1 MPRTIGM
8 EPQASS
14 PVRLNGFG
22 IASLA
27 LGFLGWLF
35 FFLAPFGAV
44 LAAGGV
50 VTGLIGWLFP
60 GARTRPGLAVA
71 GTVLSVLALAFDVFL
86 LAGGVTHVWA
96 NRY

>member
-1 MPRTIGM
+1 MPRTVGM
-8 EPQASS
+8 ESQTST

-27 LGFLGWLF
+27 LGFCGLLF
-35 FFLAPFGAV
+35 FFLAPFGAI
-44 LAAGGV
+44 LGAGGV

-60 GARTRPGLAVA
+60 GARTRRGLAIA
-71 GTVLSVLALAFDVFL
+71 GTLLSVLALAFDVFL
-86 LAGGVTHVWA
+86 LEGGITHVWA